1 MCVWRVSGG
10 CLQCVC
16 RVSAGCL
23 RTLVF
28 GGYLED
34 VTIPILPLLA
44 NPENPENPSN
54 LSPHKFAHIRIR
66 IAKVIEF
73 YELSERILVI
83 LR

>member
-1 MCVWRVSGG
+1 MSGG
-10 CLQCVC
+10 VCLQGVW

-23 RTLVF
+23 QGVRRVSENSSLWGVSGRCNYTN
-28 GGYLED
+28 
-34 VTIPILPLLA
+34 PA

-54 LSPHKFAHIRIR
+54 LSPHKFAHIRLR